1 MKRLAIPILSA
12 VLVLTTTPARAAT
25 CMNKFLRRSEGQKQV
40 ITFLTGKLTY
50 EEAKAVAQA
59 IAKHQADPFQWVDE
73 KGKVLAKNF
82 GPLQVVRPMP
92 VGCDGK
98 TSGVVLMATFMSVT
112 PPTKKMLVRIDPN
125 TTVDF
130 AEQVSE

>member
-1 MKRLAIPILSA
+1 MKRLALPLLCTTI
-12 VLVLTTTPARAAT
+12 VLATTPLSAAT

-50 EEAKAVAQA
+50 EEAKTVAQA
-59 IAKHQADPFQWVDE
+59 IAKHQAEPFQWVDE

-112 PPTKKMLVRIDPN
+112 PPSKKMLVRIDPS

-130 AEQVSE
+130 AEQSSE